1 MFKCRIIDIVLT
13 SAVLFVSAPPED
25 SRCRLCPE
33 GWLWWRW
40 HCYFFSVGL
49 QEDRRWN
56 ESAEFCQE
64 HNSSLVVIKDD
75 AEMVTDRRETK
86 TKMAAFTLQSEVTRF
101 RCFVKSDFFFCFFM
115 PRSTAILTKFAFI
128 LDDGEKQ
135 KRSYLLRCR
144 SSSRLKTDMRT
155 RYYKLLTN

>member
-33 GWLWWRW
+33 GWLWWRR

-101 RCFVKSDFFFCFFM
+101 RCFVKSDFFF
-115 PRSTAILTKFAFI
+115 FAAVVHTSKYCICDLYEFPSVNC
-128 LDDGEKQ
+128 
-135 KRSYLLRCR
+135 KRPESVPHAQ
-144 SSSRLKTDMRT
+144 
-155 RYYKLLTN
+155 